1 MRFYL
6 WGEPSSKMT
15 FRQRMTGLIYTILS
29 FSNVST
35 AIALLIA
42 PIPTLYGY
50 PLVAYS
56 TKDEFRTLLRL
67 AFICMAT
74 EWLDDCIVALITGYR
89 IAMCEGHAAYWIS
102 PCELANLELR
112 ISAYLY
118 RSCCCISPRIFA
130 KLA

>member
-1 MRFYL
+1 
-6 WGEPSSKMT
+6 
-15 FRQRMTGLIYTILS
+15 MTGLIYTILS

-35 AIALLIA
+35 TIALLIA
-42 PIPTLYGY
+42 PVPLLSGY
-50 PLVAYS
+50 PLVLYS
-56 TKDEFRTLLRL
+56 TKDELRILLRL
-67 AFICMAT
+67 VFVCMAS

-102 PCELANLELR
+102 PCELANPESR

-118 RSCCCISPRIFA
+118 RSYRSVSLCFVA